1 MPLFEV
7 GDRVRIR
14 NAHPPGH
21 RRTPFYA
28 RGKTGMIER
37 YCGEFRNPEELAYGF
52 DGLPRRELYRVRL
65 RQAELWDSYV
75 GPPGDTLDLEIYD
88 HWLERLEE

>member
-1 MPLFEV
+1 MPLFDV

-14 NAHPPGH
+14 NSHPPGH

-28 RGKTGMIER
+28 RGKTGVIER

-52 DGLPRRELYRVRL
+52 DGLPRRELYRVRF
-65 RQAELWDSYV
+65 RQTEIWDSYG

>member
-28 RGKTGMIER
+28 RGKTGVIER

-65 RQAELWDSYV
+65 RQAELWDSYG

>member
-7 GDRVRIR
+7 GERVRIR
-14 NAHPPGH
+14 SAHPPGH

-28 RGKTGMIER
+28 RGKTGVIER

-65 RQAELWDSYV
+65 RQTELWDSYD
-75 GPPGDTLDLEIYD
+75 GPSGDTLDLEIYD

>member
-28 RGKTGMIER
+28 RGKTGVIER

-65 RQAELWDSYV
+65 RQAELWDSYD